1 MSDTF
6 RRMQDFDR
14 RAELVRATLDC
25 IADKGIQGTTVR
37 AVAASAG
44 VSIGLIRHHF
54 ETKENMV
61 REAYRET
68 IRMLT
73 APCNRVLAEE
83 IAAPQERLARFIRA
97 SIGGEISN
105 PRILSLWAA
114 FTSQLNVDPEMK
126 RIHDAAHLP
135 YRSSFEPLIGAVMAV
150 EGRRL
155 DGAQIERLAIA
166 MTAVIDGLWLEGCL
180 PKQDQTPE
188 DYVAIGLEAAEAL
201 LNVRLPRGTEEKE

>member
-6 RRMQDFDR
+6 RRMQEFDR

-25 IADKGIQGTTVR
+25 IADKGIQGATVR
-37 AVAASAG
+37 AVAAAAG

-61 REAYRET
+61 LEAYRET

-73 APCNRVLAEE
+73 APCDRVLVAE
-83 IAAPQERLARFIRA
+83 IDSPHERLARFIRA
-97 SIGGEISN
+97 SIGGEISDL
-105 PRILSLWAA
+105 RILSLWAA
-114 FTSQLNVDPEMK
+114 FMSQLNADPEMK
-126 RIHDAAHLP
+126 RIHDEAHLP
-135 YRSSFEPLIGAVMAV
+135 YRSSFEPLIGSVMAA
-150 EGRRL
+150 EGRHL
-155 DGAQIERLAIA
+155 APAEIARLAIA

-180 PKQDQTPE
+180 PKQAETSE

-201 LNVRLPRGTEEKE
+201 LRVALPRPTNTKD